1 MVEYLRKAM
10 SKLLD
15 SFSLKGKTALVTGA
29 GSGLGQRF
37 AQVLAEAGA
46 KVACCARRLELVEK
60 TAQQIR
66 QSGGVAFAC
75 AMDITQRD
83 SVNAAFDKIEKSLG
97 QVDVLINNA
106 GQTQPA
112 SFAQMTEAQWTE
124 ILDANLSGHWRVG
137 QEMARRLIAASKP
150 GVIVNIVSVLG
161 LMAKDNYTNYGTTK
175 AALIHLTKNMA
186 IDLLPHNIRVNA
198 LAPGYFST
206 DLTAWYFETDAGK
219 AEVENLPPKRLG
231 KIEELDAP
239 LLLLAS
245 DASSYMNGSVVVVD
259 YAHSVRFS

>member
-1 MVEYLRKAM
+1 V
-10 SKLLD
+10 
-15 SFSLKGKTALVTGA
+15 
-29 GSGLGQRF
+29 
-37 AQVLAEAGA
+37 
-46 KVACCARRLELVEK
+46 
-60 TAQQIR
+60 QQIR
-66 QSGGVAFAC
+66 QNGGQALAC
-75 AMDITQRD
+75 EMDITQRD
-83 SVNAAFDKIEKSLG
+83 SVNEAFDKVEAVLG
-97 QVDVLINNA
+97 HVDVLINNA

-112 SFAQMTEAQWTE
+112 PYAQMTEAQWTE

-137 QEMARRLIAASKP
+137 QEMARRLIAANKP

-161 LMAKDNYTNYGTTK
+161 LMAKDGYTNYGTTK

-206 DLTAWYFETDAGK
+206 DLTAWYFETGAGK
-219 AEVENLPPKRLG
+219 AEVANLPPKRLG
-231 KIEELDAP
+231 RIEELDAP